1 MTMVAQKLANSMAQY
16 NFKLPFKRV
25 SDYIMQIAK
34 EVDTQFDIF
43 TDDPSQLQFE
53 LIQYEEFRKSGFK
66 MVEEEQKRNA
76 EFQEGMEL
84 NLPEQE

>member
-1 MTMVAQKLANSMAQY
+1 
-16 NFKLPFKRV
+16 
-25 SDYIMQIAK
+25 MQIAK

-66 MVEEEQKRNA
+66 MVEEE
-76 EFQEGMEL
+76 
-84 NLPEQE
+84 